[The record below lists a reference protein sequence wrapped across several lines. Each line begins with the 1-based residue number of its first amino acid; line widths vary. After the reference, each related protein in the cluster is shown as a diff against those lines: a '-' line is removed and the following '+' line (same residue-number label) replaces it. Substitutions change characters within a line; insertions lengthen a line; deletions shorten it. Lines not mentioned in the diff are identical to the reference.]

1 MWACTIF
8 SGKSRKLEALP
19 AIQTWTAN
27 CKCDHMT
34 VVTWHSQVWSLQF
47 PHEKPDAKG
56 LYFLIYF
63 QVLENAMGE
72 ATTLSTPQDQVG
84 GF

>member
-1 MWACTIF
+1 MA
-8 SGKSRKLEALP
+8 
-19 AIQTWTAN
+19 
-27 CKCDHMT
+27 